1 VEVARLQAS
10 TQRTESLLQG
20 LRVEIEAGIRAAY
33 SAVQFRH
40 RMAEHHIRQLGARTQ
55 QLADIAQLAY
65 QEGEL
70 GILELLDAY
79 RVGLLSR
86 LRSVELLEA
95 ARKAAIE
102 LDRAA
107 GQEVIP

>member
-1 VEVARLQAS
+1 
-10 TQRTESLLQG
+10 
-20 LRVEIEAGIRAAY
+20 
-33 SAVQFRH
+33 
-40 RMAEHHIRQLGARTQ
+40 MAEQHIRQLGAPTQ
-55 QLADIAQLAY
+55 RLADIAQLAY

-79 RVGLLSR
+79 RVGLFSR
-86 LRSVELLEA
+86 LRSVELLGA
-95 ARKAAIE
+95 ARKAEIE